1 MTEYRKDFRTEYREV
16 SGQNT
21 GRGFQDRIQ
30 GGFLGQHTGWISG
43 QNTGRFLGQHTGWIS
58 GQNTERFF
66 RTAYRVD
73 FRNIKQMN
81 VDYFC
86 SRNLT
91 VQKSRC
97 SIFNSV

>member
-43 QNTGRFLGQHTGWIS
+43 QNT
-58 GQNTERFF
+58 ERFF

-91 VQKSRC
+91 V
-97 SIFNSV
+97 

>member
-1 MTEYRKDFRTEYREV
+1 MTEYRKDFRTEYKEV

-43 QNTGRFLGQHTGWIS
+43 QNTGRV
-58 GQNTERFF
+58 F

-73 FRNIKQMN
+73 FRTKYRE
-81 VDYFC
+81 VF
-86 SRNLT
+86 
-91 VQKSRC
+91 
-97 SIFNSV
+97 